1 MQRTHKSQ
9 YHRELIT
16 ARYLTMEMRLVWH
29 YFLYLNFL
37 IHLGYHMV
45 GSTTY
50 ALWQSRKILSL
61 LELAHQV
68 VHIVPS
74 MIFFPVGKKRKEIAC
89 MQVR

>member
-1 MQRTHKSQ
+1 
-9 YHRELIT
+9 
-16 ARYLTMEMRLVWH
+16 
-29 YFLYLNFL
+29 
-37 IHLGYHMV
+37 MV

-61 LELAHQV
+61 LKLAHQV

-74 MIFFPVGKKRKEIAC
+74 MIFFPVGKEIAC